1 MLTGL
6 LDTHSKNITDLSD
19 TFKEFHDYEINWTP
33 EEITWLV
40 DGKVGRTVKKSETFN
55 KTSNQYDYP
64 QTPARVQLSIWPGGA
79 DTNAEGTIAWA
90 GGKIDWDSEDIKRDG
105 YYYAAV
111 EQVDIKCY
119 QTDSAPGTN
128 SGKSYTYKDAKGTND
143 TVVDGDE
150 NTVLKSLLGTG
161 LDMDKDYPKE
171 SSSDT
176 QEVIPGMSG
185 GGPGTNGQAA
195 GEANSGDSGSGNSPT
210 TDVPAQC
217 TASGFTQDCSQ
228 SSTGTSDD
236 TQNIGAKQDRLAGA
250 SAFAALVAVAAMV
263 FL

>member
-1 MLTGL
+1 M
-6 LDTHSKNITDLSD
+6 
-19 TFKEFHDYEINWTP
+19 
-33 EEITWLV
+33 
-40 DGKVGRTVKKSETFN
+40 KKADTFN
-55 KTSNQYDYP
+55 KTSNQFDFP
-64 QTPARVQLSIWPGGA
+64 QTPARIQLSIWPGGA

-128 SGKSYTYKDAKGTND
+128 SGKSYTYSDAKGTND
-143 TVVDGDE
+143 TVVDGDD
-150 NTVLKSLLGTG
+150 NTVLKSLLGSG

-171 SSSDT
+171 SSSGT

-195 GEANSGDSGSGNSPT
+195 GNANGGGDSGSGGSGSGGSSPS
-210 TDVPAQC
+210 TDIPAQC
-217 TASGFTQDCSQ
+217 TNSGFTQDCSQ
-228 SSTGTSDD
+228 QQAPGGTSDD
-236 TQNIGAKQDRLAGA
+236 TQNIAVRQERFLGA
-250 SAFAALVAVAAMV
+250 SAFAALIAVAGMV
-263 FL
+263 WL